1 MYKKC
6 RGSPPIHFA
15 CIIDDASSMRD
26 LEGPDPKITCS
37 LCMQSDG
44 MQSDE
49 SEGLIVFT
57 CSLVH
62 FACKVMACKVM
73 ACKVM
78 RVKENHNK

>member
-1 MYKKC
+1 MYD
-6 RGSPPIHFA
+6 RGGSPPIHFA
-15 CIIDDASSMRD
+15 CIIDDASSMMHGWR
-26 LEGPDPKITCS
+26 GPDPKITCS